1 MTLALRAITAAA
13 SLFAVAATTVVAAEP
28 APATAAA
35 ASEPGKTGYLNMEK
49 VFQGYFKTMRSD
61 AAFKKQRDIYE
72 QHFNDARDEMER
84 LKRQR
89 DDCRE
94 RSLNIALS
102 DEVRNQN
109 RKEAEEKDTMLR
121 DKDRELRD
129 FFQKKDVELKRKFM
143 ELRGELVK
151 ELSDYI
157 KTYAVANRYE
167 AILDTSG
174 MTQNMIPAV
183 VYYDTRKDLSDT
195 LLAELNR
202 GHEEEIAKAKEAVK
216 PTGAITGPAAP
227 PVAAPAA
234 KPPPPPAPAAG
245 AAPAAPAA
253 PAGK

>member
-1 MTLALRAITAAA
+1 MTLSLRAITAAA
-13 SLFAVAATTVVAAEP
+13 SLFAAATTAVVAAEP
-28 APATAAA
+28 VPATAVAA

-84 LKRQR
+84 IKRQR

-102 DEVRNQN
+102 DDVRNQN

-157 KTYAVANRYE
+157 KTYAVTNRYE

-216 PTGAITGPAAP
+216 PTGAI
-227 PVAAPAA
+227 AAPAA
-234 KPPPPPAPAAG
+234 APVAVPAAKPAPAPAAG
-245 AAPAAPAA
+245 APAA